1 MATSIVSPT
10 QTIDQSF
17 GNIYSMMG
25 AGGGGGSGGGTNL
38 FGANL
43 SGAGGGA
50 GTFGVSTPSSSNPN
64 NVALY
69 AQLAGLGSAAAP
81 AMLTEGGNLVGTG
94 MGVTQG
100 GLDMSGTGFGT
111 TGTALNTLQP
121 ALAYYN
127 ALMSGNPA
135 TMTAA
140 LAPTAAQLSG
150 IESGALG
157 QATQGPEGGE
167 TAAIREGLPQTL
179 AGGIINQA
187 EVQQANAATQLQ
199 NLAGVQNTIANTQG
213 NIGGSVA
220 GTGQQAASTGTTMMN
235 NADTFINN
243 LISQALQKVNLNNQ
257 TNFATQF
264 GQITTGIGNLLGG
277 GGKLA
282 EGINT

>member
-1 MATSIVSPT
+1 
-10 QTIDQSF
+10 
-17 GNIYSMMG
+17 MMG
-25 AGGGGGSGGGTNL
+25 SPGGTNL
-38 FGANL
+38 FGTNL

-69 AQLAGLGSAAAP
+69 AQLAGVGAQSAP
-81 AMLTEGGNLVGTG
+81 TMLTQGGNIVNTG

-111 TGTALNTLQP
+111 TGVALNTLQP
-121 ALAYYN
+121 ALQYYN
-127 ALMSGNPA
+127 ALMNANPA
-135 TMTAA
+135 QMTAA

-150 IESGALG
+150 IESGALA
-157 QATQGPEGGE
+157 QANQGVRGGY
-167 TAAIREGLPQTL
+167 TAATEAGLPQAL

-187 EVQQANAATQLQ
+187 EQQQQNAAAQLQ

-220 GTGQQAASTGTTMMN
+220 GTGQQATSTGTTMMN
-235 NADTFINN
+235 DANSFINN
-243 LISQALQKVNLNNQ
+243 LIQDALQKVNLNNQ
-257 TNFATQF
+257 SNFATQF

-277 GGKLA
+277 GGRLA
-282 EGINT
+282 EGLNSGGSGGGG